1 MRNGE
6 NFDTI
11 YHMTVKVVQKNKSL
25 LQAFKKY
32 KERYLNVGKKPDL
45 RKFLP
50 EVLYRTMRLEG
61 EKITRKEA
69 QALFR

>member
-1 MRNGE
+1 
-6 NFDTI
+6 
-11 YHMTVKVVQKNKSL
+11 MTGKVVQKNKNL

-32 KERYLNVGKKPDL
+32 KARYLDVGKKPNL
-45 RKFLP
+45 KKFLP

>member
-1 MRNGE
+1 
-6 NFDTI
+6 
-11 YHMTVKVVQKNKSL
+11 MTVQVLRKNKTL

-32 KERYLNVGKKPDL
+32 KERYINVGRKPDITKL
-45 RKFLP
+45 LP

-69 QALFR
+69 KAHFK